1 MDGILSPAFLQAA
14 CAKGTP
20 EPPEQNVTILR
31 FNKACEEG
39 HPGTLVMF
47 HLSCTGTIKI
57 ETTSGG
63 QPQVTQVTNIE
74 EEYPEGMTADA
85 NTDIVITGD
94 LTELTFGMPSLAAC
108 VVLDA
113 SKNSA
118 FLSAFIGAQAIETL
132 KLPAS
137 TTTLAWSQLKSVTL
151 IEYPANNE
159 DVSDEISDII
169 AGADSATGTLYTDP
183 NGAYYDSIKHA
194 ADVKGWTTQPIS

>member
-1 MDGILSPAFLQAA
+1 M
-14 CAKGTP
+14 
-20 EPPEQNVTILR
+20 R
-31 FNKACEEG
+31 FNKACAEDQ
-39 HPGTLVMF
+39 PGTLVMF

-57 ETTSGG
+57 ETISGG
-63 QPQVTQVTNIE
+63 QPQVTQVTDIE

-94 LTELTFGMPSLAAC
+94 LTELSFGPPSLNAC
-108 VVLDA
+108 EVLDA

-118 FLSAFIGAQAIETL
+118 FLGAYIGTQDIETL

-137 TTTLAWSQLKSVTL
+137 TTVLQWSQLKSITL

-159 DVSDEISDII
+159 DVSDELSDII

-183 NGAYYDSIKHA
+183 NGAYYVGLKHA